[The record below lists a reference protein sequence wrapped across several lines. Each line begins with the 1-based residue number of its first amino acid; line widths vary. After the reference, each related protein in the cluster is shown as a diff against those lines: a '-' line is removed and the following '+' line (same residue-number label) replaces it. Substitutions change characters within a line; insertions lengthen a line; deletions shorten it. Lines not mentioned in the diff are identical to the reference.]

1 MRNRIRPLIAFS
13 FVVALA
19 ACGTAEVTPSGEPAN
34 TGTPSPLPSV
44 DAPIVHGMPGVRG
57 GSAGL
62 YSWWMPGGLRSMH
75 NPDAESIG
83 VSITFQSS
91 AARGS
96 GPTAVTVDG
105 YEGTYEQLPVV
116 DGIRT
121 ELWKVDIE
129 DSRVVI
135 TVQAQ
140 PSSTEAELAE
150 AHAIIESIRI
160 ERSETPA
167 GFRLIFTL
175 PDGWVG

>member
-1 MRNRIRPLIAFS
+1 
-13 FVVALA
+13 
-19 ACGTAEVTPSGEPAN
+19 
-34 TGTPSPLPSV
+34 
-44 DAPIVHGMPGVRG
+44 
-57 GSAGL
+57 
-62 YSWWMPGGLRSMH
+62 MH
-75 NPDAESIG
+75 KPNAESIG
-83 VSITFQSS
+83 VLIQFRSS
-91 AARGS
+91 TRRES
-96 GPTAVTVDG
+96 GPIAVTVDG
-105 YEGTYEQLPVV
+105 YQGTYEQLPVV
-116 DGIRT
+116 AGIRT